1 MSTADQPESPA
12 AAYRRITSGIDEA
25 VGAVRRQ
32 DELRASRL
40 EETLARFDERMR
52 RVGERAALTRFS
64 VELHW
69 ESALE
74 ALWAEPW
81 MTVRPFPRPDPRA
94 EPGRLDRYE
103 REVERTHTELMGL
116 VARRRFGFRR

>member
-1 MSTADQPESPA
+1 MSTPEQPESPA
-12 AAYRRITSGIDEA
+12 AAYRRIASGIDEA

-32 DELRASRL
+32 DELRATRL
-40 EETLARFDERMR
+40 EQALAKIDARMR

-81 MTVRPFPRPDPRA
+81 MTVRPFPRPDPA
-94 EPGRLDRYE
+94 ADPARLDRYE
-103 REVERTHTELMGL
+103 REVDRTYTELMDL

>member
-1 MSTADQPESPA
+1 MSTPDQPESPA
-12 AAYRRITSGIDEA
+12 AAYRRIASGIDEA

-32 DELRASRL
+32 DELRATRL
-40 EETLARFDERMR
+40 EQALAKIDARMR

-81 MTVRPFPRPDPRA
+81 MTVRPFPRPDPDA
-94 EPGRLDRYE
+94 EPARLEGYE
-103 REVERTHTELMGL
+103 REVDRTYTELMDL

>member
-1 MSTADQPESPA
+1 MSTPDEPESPA
-12 AAYRRITSGIDEA
+12 AAYRRIASGIEQA

-32 DELRASRL
+32 DEQRATRL
-40 EETLARFDERMR
+40 EQALARIDARMR

-81 MTVRPFPRPDPRA
+81 MTVRPFPRPDA
-94 EPGRLDRYE
+94 EADPAQLERYE
-103 REVERTHTELMGL
+103 REVDRTYTELMDL
-116 VARRRFGFRR
+116 VGRRRFGFRR

>member
-1 MSTADQPESPA
+1 MSTAEEPESPA
-12 AAYRRITSGIDEA
+12 VAYRRIASGIDSV

-32 DELRASRL
+32 DEVRATRL
-40 EETLARFDERMR
+40 EEALGRFDDRMQR
-52 RVGERAALTRFS
+52 AGERAALTRFS

-69 ESALE
+69 ESVLE

-81 MTVRPFPRPDPRA
+81 MTVRPFPRPDLDADPA
-94 EPGRLDRYE
+94 RLDRYL
-103 REVERTHTELMGL
+103 REVEQTYTELLDL

>member
-1 MSTADQPESPA
+1 MNMPDRPESPA
-12 AAYRRITSGIDEA
+12 AAYRRIASGIEQA

-32 DELRASRL
+32 DEQRATRL
-40 EETLARFDERMR
+40 EQALARIDARMR

-81 MTVRPFPRPDPRA
+81 MTVRPFPRPDTEADPA
-94 EPGRLDRYE
+94 QLERYE
-103 REVERTHTELMGL
+103 REVDRTYTELMDL